1 MSKQTVLNV
10 LVARPNVPVEMVE
23 IEDSLE
29 AMQAVVEGP
38 IEVVKPWSAD
48 VALICNE
55 EGCVKKLPANRIVFK
70 SDGEPFGC
78 IYGTFFLC
86 LAPRNSERFLSL
98 PRMVASRYAP
108 FMVPVLHLE

>member
-1 MSKQTVLNV
+1 MPKQTVLNV
-10 LVARPNVPVEMVE
+10 LMVRPNEPVVMME

-29 AMQAVVEGP
+29 AMQDAVGGN